1 MDLIMNSFNCSWICC
16 WNNANSNEN
25 RDNADGEE
33 LEPFQ
38 KKHDEEENE
47 IPNVKKPVFKQ
58 PGPAVAAV
66 VRSNENDENQIF
78 LCCADQ
84 RIREDQ
90 IDFCPKFWF
99 REFSNNKSSSSNN
112 NSRKNNNNNN
122 SKCSCRKRVQTVIWR
137 ICFLLTCL
145 PMCYPCYLSRSIRRR
160 KRQKIISSDMVSQE
174 RLGIQV
180 ISPVQKKLIHFHL
193 TNILAWTQKFSR
205 LFTTYDLTFFHEFFY
220 YYRMT

>member
-1 MDLIMNSFNCSWICC
+1 MNSFNCSWICC

-47 IPNVKKPVFKQ
+47 ILSSNVKKPVFKQ

-66 VRSNENDENQIF
+66 VRSNEIDENQIF

-99 REFSNNKSSSSNN
+99 REFSNNKSSSNN
-112 NSRKNNNNNN
+112 NSLKNHNNN

-180 ISPVQKKLIHFHL
+180 LSSVQKKLIHFHL

-205 LFTTYDLTFFHEFFY
+205 LFTTHKI
-220 YYRMT
+220 

>member
-1 MDLIMNSFNCSWICC
+1 MMIDLIMNSFNCSWICC

-25 RDNADGEE
+25 ADGEE

-47 IPNVKKPVFKQ
+47 ILSSNVKKPVFKQ

-66 VRSNENDENQIF
+66 VRSNEIDENQIF

-99 REFSNNKSSSSNN
+99 REFSNNKSSSNN
-112 NSRKNNNNNN
+112 NSRKNHNNN

-180 ISPVQKKLIHFHL
+180 LSPVQK
-193 TNILAWTQKFSR
+193 N
-205 LFTTYDLTFFHEFFY
+205 
-220 YYRMT
+220 

>member
-1 MDLIMNSFNCSWICC
+1 MNFVNCSWFCC

-25 RDNADGEE
+25 RNNAEEEE

-38 KKHDEEENE
+38 KQQEQPNNDKEDE

-58 PGPAVAAV
+58 PGPA

-99 REFSNNKSSSSNN
+99 REFNNKKS
-112 NSRKNNNNNN
+112 NSRKNNN
-122 SKCSCRKRVQTVIWR
+122 KCSCRKRVQTVIWR

-180 ISPVQKKLIHFHL
+180 LFSIYTAGQKI
-193 TNILAWTQKFSR
+193 
-205 LFTTYDLTFFHEFFY
+205 
-220 YYRMT
+220 

>member
-1 MDLIMNSFNCSWICC
+1 MNFVNCSWFCC

-25 RDNADGEE
+25 RNNAEEEE
-33 LEPFQ
+33 LEPFHKQ
-38 KKHDEEENE
+38 QEPNNDEEDE

-58 PGPAVAAV
+58 PGPSAA

-99 REFSNNKSSSSNN
+99 REFNNKKS
-112 NSRKNNNNNN
+112 NSRKNNN
-122 SKCSCRKRVQTVIWR
+122 KCSCRKRVQTVIWR

-180 ISPVQKKLIHFHL
+180 LSPVQKK
-193 TNILAWTQKFSR
+193 
-205 LFTTYDLTFFHEFFY
+205 
-220 YYRMT
+220 